1 MISSPNMYKP
11 EHQKQPNIGF
21 CEPGA
26 EGWKLAV
33 GSWKVG
39 PGGLRLERS
48 WGPKAG
54 LEAGSG
60 WVGAGGSNACLVVA
74 GISFHSG
81 LRH

>member
-1 MISSPNMYKP
+1 MIGSPNMYKP

-48 WGPKAG
+48 WGPEVGSWK
-54 LEAGSG
+54 LEAGG
-60 WVGAGGSNACLVVA
+60 LGLGAAMLA
-74 GISFHSG
+74 
-81 LRH
+81 